1 MVPSPHSNPSPPVPS
16 DVSAMLV
23 LAMVGVFG
31 LLAYSV
37 QQRVREF
44 GVRIAMGAATP
55 DVMYLVLG
63 SAAKL
68 TSMGLAIGL
77 TAAALLSRYVT
88 TLVYPVRPLD
98 PITFVAVPILLVAT
112 AAIAVAAPAWRA
124 ARVDPVVAFRG
135 E

>member
-1 MVPSPHSNPSPPVPS
+1 
-16 DVSAMLV
+16 
-23 LAMVGVFG
+23 
-31 LLAYSV
+31 
-37 QQRVREF
+37 
-44 GVRIAMGAATP
+44 MGAATP